1 MMMTRYL
8 LLALLFASVYAF
20 NFNIAYR
27 TARSS
32 NRAISTTKLAQHTKQ
47 KKNGQTARHVAANSI
62 AKSTLSS
69 YASCA
74 SSGSGADQ
82 AAPSFAARQLEQ
94 DPQYD
99 ELEQRDRAFARLL
112 VATVER
118 RLGQID
124 KVLGC
129 CIKKYPPKRGKH
141 AAMIQATLRVG
152 VAQLLFLKTPPF
164 AAVQET
170 VQALKVHRPRV
181 PEPMTKFV
189 NGVLRKL
196 SRPVA
201 EDEGLLFGEQ
211 LLLTKTSADDNVAP
225 WLVQQWKH
233 DWGEEITKSICDE
246 MIPIDELT
254 VKSRIDISTKYSPGM
269 LLKSNDDLADQEK
282 LAMELGEDTILL
294 PQGSIRVGQSLK
306 GDIKSWAR
314 YDEGKWWVQDA
325 SSTLAAIALSSAL
338 NDRYPDPSLV
348 QVVDM
353 CSAPG
358 GKAAQLCS
366 TGYNVTAIEA
376 SRRRTDRLKE
386 NLDRLEFTN
395 VCEVVVGEGQ
405 HWKPTTSV
413 HGILLDVPCSATGT
427 GGRRPDVLRR
437 SSDIGELLEIQQTL
451 ACHCVDILD
460 EGGILV
466 YATCSLL
473 KAESEDQVSKLVSNG
488 LVDTLPIKENEV
500 PGFED
505 SIDSNGWLRV
515 IPGTL
520 DGALSSTDGFFVAR
534 LIIK

>member
-1 MMMTRYL
+1 MMMMTRYL

-124 KVLGC
+124 K
-129 CIKKYPPKRGKH
+129 
-141 AAMIQATLRVG
+141 
-152 VAQLLFLKTPPF
+152 TPPF

-201 EDEGLLFGEQ
+201 EDEGLLFGE
-211 LLLTKTSADDNVAP
+211 LLLKKTSADDNVAP

-233 DWGEEITKSICDE
+233 DWGEEITKLICDE

-269 LLKSNDDLADQEK
+269 LLKSNDDLAEQEK

-437 SSDIGELLEIQQTL
+437 SSGELLEIQQTL

-473 KAESEDQVSKLVSNG
+473 KAESEDQVSKLLSNG
-488 LVDTLPIKENEV
+488 LVDTLPIKESEV

-520 DGALSSTDGFFVAR
+520 DGALSSTDGFFVASCKSIR
-534 LIIK
+534 SQAPYHWANGTENPARDSNSESPDSYNR